1 MEYIILLLC
10 LCVPPTF
17 PLSLLSPEDVLSP
30 PVTQHTV
37 YVDGVHG
44 DDQHDGHSQSTA
56 FRTLKHAM
64 KSSSPKTKIYVM
76 SGEYTNLGYGEGLDN
91 GAVMTIKELE
101 YLLVL
106 DCKTVSAGHSRHPPH
121 QLA

>member
-10 LCVPPTF
+10 LCVPPAF

-37 YVDGVHG
+37 YVDAVHG

-76 SGEYTNLGYGEGLDN
+76 SGEYTNVGYGEGLDN
-91 GAVMTIKELE
+91 GALMTIKELE

-106 DCKTVSAGHSRHPPH
+106 DYQTVSAGHSRHPPH